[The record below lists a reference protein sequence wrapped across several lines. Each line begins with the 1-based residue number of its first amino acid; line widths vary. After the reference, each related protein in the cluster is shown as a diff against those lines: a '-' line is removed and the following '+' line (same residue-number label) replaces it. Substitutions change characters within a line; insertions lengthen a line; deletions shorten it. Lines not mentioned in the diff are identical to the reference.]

1 MLQRLLHLIII
12 IPSSTAALIRFA
24 GLNVSI
30 FSIKSAASSGTALD
44 RHCKNGRSSTRF
56 RLTNS
61 RTSAFSIIS
70 KSYSHQKPS
79 FQPPP
84 TACRRSGGSDPS
96 VCPRSAPGNH
106 RNPRESPGK
115 WRIRGAF
122 RPTPRRR
129 TKYPPYSCTSDQNPI
144 TPSTSFSTSSSGGR

>member
-12 IPSSTAALIRFA
+12 IPSPTAALIRFA

-30 FSIKSAASSGTALD
+30 FSIRSAASSGTALD
-44 RHCKNGRSSTRF
+44 RHCRNGRSSTRF

-70 KSYSHQKPS
+70 RSYSQPKNPS
-79 FQPPP
+79 PPPP

-96 VCPRSAPGNH
+96 VCPRSAPGSQ
-106 RNPRESPGK
+106 RDPRESPGK

-122 RPTPRRR
+122 PPEPRRR
-129 TKYPPYSCTSDQNPI
+129 TKCRPYSCTSDQNPI

>member
-70 KSYSHQKPS
+70 KSYSQQKPRI
-79 FQPPP
+79 P
-84 TACRRSGGSDPS
+84 TSSDGLPKK
-96 VCPRSAPGNH
+96 R
-106 RNPRESPGK
+106 
-115 WRIRGAF
+115 RIRSISLSAFGAWESSK
-122 RPTPRRR
+122 PAGITWKMEDPWSISANTTPQ
-129 TKYPPYSCTSDQNPI
+129 DQI
-144 TPSTSFSTSSSGGR
+144 STLFVYV